1 MYKIAAAVWVC
12 EGQQQDQNRQNK
24 QNRRRVS
31 LRLKLVTRHERMR
44 WCIWPC
50 PIIAASSG

>member
-50 PIIAASSG
+50 PTIAASSG